1 VTTILITGTNRGIGY
16 ELATQAL
23 AKDWTVFGS
32 ARSEVSGPQADIC
45 QHPNFHELQF
55 DVCDHDAVMSA
66 AASVEHPI
74 DIIINNAGVIGPDR
88 QSSLDMDFDGFER
101 TLSINTVAP
110 LRIAQ
115 AFLSQLKQST
125 KPRLITIS
133 SAMGSM
139 AGTSF
144 DRIAYRASKAA
155 VNKVMQGLA
164 HDLRR
169 DGITVVSMHPGW
181 VQTDMGG
188 PGADITARESASGI
202 LGVADRLELA
212 DSGSFFN
219 YDGSA
224 IAW

>member
-1 VTTILITGTNRGIGY
+1 MVKCKR
-16 ELATQAL
+16 
-23 AKDWTVFGS
+23 V
-32 ARSEVSGPQADIC
+32 SESDADDLV
-45 QHPNFHELQF
+45 N
-55 DVCDHDAVMSA
+55 
-66 AASVEHPI
+66 
-74 DIIINNAGVIGPDR
+74 
-88 QSSLDMDFDGFER
+88 DF
-101 TLSINTVAP
+101 L
-110 LRIAQ
+110 
-115 AFLSQLKQST
+115 
-125 KPRLITIS
+125 
-133 SAMGSM
+133 
-139 AGTSF
+139 
-144 DRIAYRASKAA
+144 